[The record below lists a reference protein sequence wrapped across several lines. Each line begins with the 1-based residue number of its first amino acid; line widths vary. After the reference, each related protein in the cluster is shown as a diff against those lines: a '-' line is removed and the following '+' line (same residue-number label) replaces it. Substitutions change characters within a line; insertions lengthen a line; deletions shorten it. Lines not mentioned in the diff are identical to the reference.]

1 MEGPGARE
9 KHEAQEGISS
19 KEGIVKKGEAGALSM
34 GKESDRG
41 GRRRKEG
48 EEEKE

>member
-9 KHEAQEGISS
+9 KHEEQEGIPS

-34 GKESDRG
+34 GKEGDRG
-41 GRRRKEG
+41 GR
-48 EEEKE
+48 